1 MRDFRMIPRVKPWHV
16 NVVGTGR
23 RIRILAPTKVLAK
36 LNFRFEYP
44 EYWGCEIK
52 ISLARNEI
60 A

>member
-1 MRDFRMIPRVKPWHV
+1 MIPRVKPWHV